1 MRIKSIYSL
10 KEIAG
15 DFMVIATGASL
26 VDLTGSFTLNE
37 TAALLWRTLE
47 NGAEKEDLVKA
58 LTAEYNVSE
67 QEAAEDAEAFLTFLK
82 QKDMLE

>member
-15 DFMVIATGASL
+15 DFMVIRTGASL
-26 VDLTGSFTLNE
+26 VDLTDSFTLNE
-37 TAALLWRTLE
+37 SAALLWRTLE
-47 NGAEKEDLVKA
+47 KGAEKADLIEA
-58 LTAEYNVSE
+58 LTSEYDVS
-67 QEAAEDAEAFLTFLK
+67 DAEADADVDAFLAFLK

>member
-58 LTAEYNVSE
+58 LTAEYDVSE

>member
-26 VDLTGSFTLNE
+26 VDLTGSVTLNE

>member
-47 NGAEKEDLVKA
+47 KGAEKEDLVKA